1 MEQEKEEEGKGRWRL
16 KGERREQEEAGS
28 PSPLTGGKY
37 SFLEVHAAEVR
48 DHVPITGNKSPR
60 EARDTGVTKK
70 GSCLI
75 FHNSLWVDKDE
86 EFWNDQ

>member
-28 PSPLTGGKY
+28 PSPLPGGKY

-48 DHVPITGNKSPR
+48 VHVPIPGNNKLPR
-60 EARDTGVTKK
+60 EARDTGLPKK
-70 GSCLI
+70 EVAKFFIIHC
-75 FHNSLWVDKDE
+75 E
-86 EFWNDQ
+86 